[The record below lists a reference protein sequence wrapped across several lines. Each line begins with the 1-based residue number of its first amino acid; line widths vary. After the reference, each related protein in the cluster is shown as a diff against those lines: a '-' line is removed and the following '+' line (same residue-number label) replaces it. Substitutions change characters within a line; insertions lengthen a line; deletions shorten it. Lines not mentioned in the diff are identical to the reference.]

1 MYNGRNYYT
10 NRTTVL
16 YPTLYTTSHYKIR
29 IGWPTGGII
38 TEKYINISLVLM
50 NISKCLAY
58 FNLK

>member
-1 MYNGRNYYT
+1 MEETITQIEQRFYT
-10 NRTTVL
+10 L
-16 YPTLYTTSHYKIR
+16 LFTLLLIIKY
-29 IGWPTGGII
+29 GLAGLTGGII

>member
-1 MYNGRNYYT
+1 MEETITQIEQRFYT
-10 NRTTVL
+10 LLFTL
-16 YPTLYTTSHYKIR
+16 LLIIKYGLAGPTD
-29 IGWPTGGII
+29 GII